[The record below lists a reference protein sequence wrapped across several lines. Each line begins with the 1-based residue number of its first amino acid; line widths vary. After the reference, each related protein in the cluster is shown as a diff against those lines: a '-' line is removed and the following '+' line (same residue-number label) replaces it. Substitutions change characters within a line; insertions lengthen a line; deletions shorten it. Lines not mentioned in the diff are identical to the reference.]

1 MDREK
6 DYDNDGYGSMWLEQ
20 NAKVVRKGSFQLE
33 GKKFYGLVI
42 EKQNQQGD
50 IQHEMYVAMGLL
62 HINKPEDKISAK
74 SPDMGGR
81 VRIPF
86 GKTYKLGI
94 WAKESEKGVPYSS
107 LGFTEVDEVNEE
119 EEESFS
125 KSNNVESPQF

>member
-50 IQHEMYVAMGLL
+50 TQYEMYVAMGLL
-62 HINKPEDKISAK
+62 HINKPEEKISDK

-107 LGFTEVDEVNEE
+107 LGFTEVDDVNEDQ
-119 EEESFS
+119 ESEPV
-125 KSNNVESPQF
+125 KPVEDGSPKF

>member
-1 MDREK
+1 MEKEK
-6 DYDNDGYGSMWLEQ
+6 DYENDGYGSMWLEQ

-50 IQHEMYVAMGLL
+50 TQYEMYVAMGLL
-62 HINKPEDKISAK
+62 HINKPEEKISDK

-107 LGFTEVDEVNEE
+107 LGFTEVDDVNEDQ
-119 EEESFS
+119 ESEPV
-125 KSNNVESPQF
+125 KPVEDGSPKF

>member
-1 MDREK
+1 MEKEK
-6 DYDNDGYGSMWLEQ
+6 DYENDGYGSMWLEQ

-50 IQHEMYVAMGLL
+50 TQYEMYVAMGLL
-62 HINKPEDKISAK
+62 HINKAEEKISEK

-107 LGFTEVDEVNEE
+107 LGFTEVDDVNED
-119 EEESFS
+119 EESEPV
-125 KSNNVESPQF
+125 KPVEDGSPKF